1 MISIEIFCDSFYPE
15 EKAVGIR
22 LYHLANALKNN
33 DFKVTVNSCT
43 RNPKGDFNHRKNFFG
58 APSNKS
64 HALVRLFQ
72 EFLLA
77 IEFFFKIVFSKSEVF
92 LLSSPPFLPMV
103 FGAVASKLKG
113 KKYIVDVRDEYPE
126 VYFVSGLIKENS
138 IVGKLLTKTEKFIY
152 RHSFLTI
159 TVTENIVKKIITK
172 SGNGNNKVLLVR
184 NGFDEQVFNTSNV
197 KEQNFTIVF
206 HGNIGKFQKPTLIIN
221 LAKKALEEK
230 QNIEF
235 VVIGW
240 GNNETALLESNLS
253 NLRFLGKKSHE
264 TIPEIIN
271 KFHVGISVRTDDEI
285 SKNSFPVK
293 IYEYLGVGLP
303 IIVTP
308 FSEAGSF
315 VTENKLGQQFNG
327 ENENEIFNLILKL
340 KNDSHFY
347 QSLVNNILNN
357 RQSFS
362 RQKISNDFAL
372 LLKKDLTDA

>member
-33 DFKVTVNSCT
+33 DFKVTVNSCI
-43 RNPKGDFNHRKNFFG
+43 RNPKGDFNHRKNFFA

-64 HALVRLFQ
+64 HALFRLFQ

-77 IEFFFKIVFSKSEVF
+77 IEFFFKIIFSRNEVF

-103 FGAVASKLKG
+103 FGAIASKLKG

-138 IVGKLLTKTEKFIY
+138 IVGKLLTRTEKFIY

-184 NGFDEQVFNTSNV
+184 NGFDEQVFKTSNV

-206 HGNIGKFQKPTLIIN
+206 HGNIGKFQKPTLLIN
-221 LAKKALEEK
+221 LAKKALQEK

-240 GNNETALLESNLS
+240 GNNEASLLESNLT
-253 NLRFLGKKSHE
+253 NLKFLGKKSHE
-264 TIPEIIN
+264 AIPEIIN

-303 IIVTP
+303 VVVTP
-308 FSEAGSF
+308 ISEAGNFISN
-315 VTENKLGQQFNG
+315 NKLGQQFTG
-327 ENENEIFNLILKL
+327 YDENEIFDFILKL

-347 QSLVNNILNN
+347 QSFVDSILNN
-357 RQSFS
+357 RLNFS
-362 RQKISNDFAL
+362 RQKISNDFAFR
-372 LLKKDLTDA
+372 LKKDLTNA

>member
-1 MISIEIFCDSFYPE
+1 MISIEILCDSFYPE

-22 LYHLANALKNN
+22 LFHLANALKNN
-33 DFKVTVNSCT
+33 DFHVTVNSCT
-43 RNPKGDFNHRKNFFG
+43 KNPHGNFIHRKNFFG

-72 EFLLA
+72 ELLLA
-77 IEFFFKIVFSKSEVF
+77 IEFFFKIIFSKSDIF

-103 FGAVASKLKG
+103 FGAIASKLKA

-126 VYFVSGLIKENS
+126 VYFVSGLVKENS
-138 IVGKLLTKTEKFIY
+138 WIGSLLSRIEKLIY

-159 TVTENIVKKIITK
+159 TVTDNIVKKIITK
-172 SGNGNNKVLLVR
+172 SEHGKNKVLLVR
-184 NGFDEQVFNTSNV
+184 NGFDEQVFKTSPL

-206 HGNIGKFQKPTLIIN
+206 HGNIGKFQKPTLLIN
-221 LAKKALEEK
+221 LAKRALEEK

-240 GNNETALLESNLS
+240 GNNESSLLESNLT
-253 NLRFLGKKSHE
+253 NLKFLGKKSHE
-264 TIPEIIN
+264 AIPEIIN

-293 IYEYLGVGLP
+293 IYEYLGVGIP
-303 IIVTP
+303 VIVTP
-308 FSEAGSF
+308 TSEAGYF
-315 VTENKLGQQFNG
+315 ITNNKLGHQFTG
-327 ENENEIFNLILKL
+327 YDENEIFDFILKL

-347 QSLVNNILNN
+347 QSLVNNIL
-357 RQSFS
+357 QSRLNFS
-362 RQKISNDFAL
+362 RQKISNDLAL
-372 LLKKDLTDA
+372 QLKKDLTDA